1 MKASVPLA
9 ACAIILVRFLERRK
23 TRLVLSDMVGVV
35 LGRNEALD
43 TPIQPKH
50 AALFNCSPSSTLGS
64 IPHRRP
70 LGFSVTS
77 VVSVVRISLADVGK
91 MVVVCAYGRWIFCCE
106 GHGELIQLSSARR
119 EWPLC
124 IFQSM
129 GFRLPPVER
138 ASGGPGRKKAMP
150 KRCQR
155 MSSCNTLPCTS
166 VSRKSRPPNR

>member
-9 ACAIILVRFLERRK
+9 EYAIILVRFLERRQ

-35 LGRNEALD
+35 LGRSDALD

-50 AALFNCSPSSTLGS
+50 AALFNCRPSSTPGS
-64 IPHRRP
+64 IPHRRASWILRDLCG
-70 LGFSVTS
+70 LGGENQPSRRREDGCG
-77 VVSVVRISLADVGK
+77 VRLRAMD
-91 MVVVCAYGRWIFCCE
+91 FCCE
-106 GHGELIQLSSARR
+106 GHGELIQLSSAKR

-129 GFRLPPVER
+129 GFRLHPVER

>member
-9 ACAIILVRFLERRK
+9 ECAIILVRFLERRQ

-35 LGRNEALD
+35 LGRSDALD
-43 TPIQPKH
+43 TPIQLKH
-50 AALFNCSPSSTLGS
+50 AALFNCRPSSTPGS

-77 VVSVVRISLADVGK
+77 VVSVVRISLADVGEDGCGVRLRA
-91 MVVVCAYGRWIFCCE
+91 MDFCCE